1 MRFGAQEARSSIR
14 RYLPAG
20 AAVGAAIC
28 ALAANPA
35 LADLILRPSLTLE
48 QIFTDNV
55 RADGADRDAD
65 GVTVLTGNLLAQ
77 LETSN
82 IIGLADVNVFYN
94 EFWAT
99 NDLDSGN
106 AVGTVAARAEILN
119 NFLFVDAIATKQDV
133 YLQPTDQSASG
144 LTTGQGSLQQMNWA
158 VSPFITSDLFGL
170 ADLEVRGN
178 YAQVQFDEPV
188 VGIAA
193 TLISDITVK
202 QAGAR
207 ITTGQRHTLYELVGT
222 AEYLESDQGFEQ
234 RNVIG
239 GAILNVTKNLSLIG
253 RYGYERIADP
263 SLTPTIKGSI
273 WSAGGR
279 FRLGP
284 QSAIQFEYGHRFDDV
299 TYLAQIDLALSPRLQ
314 VTGNYTDALV
324 PIQLTLVRN
333 VVDLLDQDGN
343 FIISAP
349 NAPSIPDPTLV
360 DAIVRDKEMRLQST
374 YTRDLQTW
382 TMTLGH
388 TEREFPT
395 LNDDESFFFAG
406 LVLQEKLSRQLDYVL
421 NLRFQD
427 NYATLVTNTTSQIY
441 TTELAVVYQ
450 FTEDVTFGGGYAW
463 RLETTPGDNDVYENV
478 LRFSVTQ
485 AY

>member
-20 AAVGAAIC
+20 MAVGAAMC
-28 ALAANPA
+28 VVAASPA
-35 LADLILRPSLTLE
+35 LAELILRPSLTLE

-65 GVTVLTGNLLAQ
+65 GVTVASANLLAQ
-77 LETSN
+77 LITPN

-106 AVGTVAARAEILN
+106 AVGTVAARAEVLN
-119 NFLFVDAIATKQDV
+119 NFFFIDAIATKQDV

-188 VGIAA
+188 VGVAA

-207 ITTGQRHTLYELVGT
+207 ITTGERSSLYELIGT
-222 AEYLESDQGFEQ
+222 AEYLETDQGFEQ

-253 RYGYERIADP
+253 RYGYERISDP
-263 SLTPTIKGSI
+263 SLTTIRGPI

-284 QSAIQFEYGHRFDDV
+284 QSAIQLEYGRRFDDD
-299 TYLAQIDLALSPRLQ
+299 TFLAQVDFALTPRLQ
-314 VTGNYTDALV
+314 VTGNYTDTLI
-324 PIQLTLVRN
+324 PIQLTLVRG

-360 DAIVRDKEMRLQST
+360 DAIVRDKEMRLQGT
-374 YTRDLQTW
+374 YTRDLQTV

-388 TEREFPT
+388 TERQFPT

-406 LVLQEKLSRQLDYVL
+406 VVLQEKLSRRLDYVL

-450 FTEDVTFGGGYAW
+450 YTQDIAFGGGYAW

-485 AY
+485 SY